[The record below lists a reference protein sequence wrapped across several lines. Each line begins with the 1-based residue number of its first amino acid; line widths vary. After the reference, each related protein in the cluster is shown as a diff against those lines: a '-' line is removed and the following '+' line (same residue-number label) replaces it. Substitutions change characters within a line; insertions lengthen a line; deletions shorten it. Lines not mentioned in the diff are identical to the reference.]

1 MRYLLFAL
9 CLALLPVTAAP
20 VWAVEPSEVLEDPLL
35 EKRAREISKHLRC
48 LVCRNESI
56 DESNAG
62 IAKDLRLLVRERLLA
77 GDSDSDVIDYIVNGV
92 PGEFAGYGEYVL
104 LKPQSGGSN
113 LVLWGAGPVMLLLG
127 LGMTALYLRRRSRSP
142 EKAVAALTEAE
153 KARLEEILKD

>member
-1 MRYLLFAL
+1 MKQLLLILSLTFGAL
-9 CLALLPVTAAP
+9 AMPAL
-20 VWAVEPSEVLEDPLL
+20 AVEPSEVLEDPLL
-35 EKRAREISKHLRC
+35 EKRARELSKNLRC
-48 LVCRNESI
+48 LVCRNENI

-127 LGMTALYLRRRSRSP
+127 LGMSALYLRRR
-142 EKAVAALTEAE
+142 AAPASSKVDTLTDEE